1 MEQRRREFGALL
13 RGLRL
18 KRGVAGAALAAKAG
32 KISRTTLASIECG
45 KRQAGA
51 KVSERLAD
59 ALELVGEQRD
69 NFLMAALRTTAS
81 EFLPQKAAGLDPQ
94 LLMPIWKILPPAFLE
109 PEAIKRISRKGKLT
123 HECSYPTIEAAFKL
137 AENAQ
142 SLADRLQRAIISG
155 NGDSCFDLEI
165 ETRDGKIMLIKI
177 LAGES

>member
-59 ALELVGEQRD
+59 ALELVGEKRD

-94 LLMPIWKILPPAFLE
+94 LLMPIWKILPPAFLV
-109 PEAIKRISRKGKLT
+109 PDAIKRISRPGKQALIGSPAT
-123 HECSYPTIEAAFKL
+123 MTAVWNL
-137 AENAQ
+137 AKNAQ
-142 SLADRLQRAIISG
+142 CLVDRLGMIPSG
-155 NGDSCFDLEI
+155 YVDSCFDLEI